1 MNQRYDLPRQLRR
14 IEVHCRT
21 ILRAINEYE
30 IELNAR
36 VRDQALHRIE
46 RSCLQ
51 MCEQIGAMPEEKRL
65 FITVI
70 DALKAEV
77 ARLTNANIELMER
90 NRYAA

>member
-1 MNQRYDLPRQLRR
+1 MAEKYDLPRQLRR
-14 IEVHCRT
+14 LEVHCRT

-30 IELNAR
+30 IEPHPR

-51 MCEQIGAMPEEKRL
+51 MCEQIGCLPEDKRL
-65 FITVI
+65 YITVI

-77 ARLTNANIELMER
+77 ARLTEANVRMLEESR
-90 NRYAA
+90 A

>member
-1 MNQRYDLPRQLRR
+1 MAEKYELPRQLRR

-21 ILRAINEYE
+21 ILRAIAEYE
-30 IELNAR
+30 IEPHPR

-65 FITVI
+65 YITVI

-77 ARLTNANIELMER
+77 ARLTESNIALLEGR
-90 NRYAA
+90 PRAA